1 MLAVIS
7 NQHLTKNNI
16 RRKAGKCKTAHSS
29 PPDYETRNIVST
41 SDGVSCAENDEI
53 AKVLECPEF
62 LVSEVGT
69 TPTKL
74 DIKSEAELL
83 NVKESGTIWVRGL
96 NKVWDNEQ
104 FQFIF
109 YNQSKLIKMFVRTEY
124 INSLKNP
131 DGNAYTKDEL
141 NRVFDTFVDSIE
153 INGRVRLSTD
163 NGIEGQINSY
173 IKALTQYDDIVK
185 HGNSNNDD
193 ELYLFAYKHMR
204 FPLGEVVKEIRQKK

>member
-1 MLAVIS
+1 MRLIAVNDLHDNVWTEYIY
-7 NQHLTKNNI
+7 QTTWKN
-16 RRKAGKCKTAHSS
+16 GW
-29 PPDYETRNIVST
+29 
-41 SDGVSCAENDEI
+41 NDLLYYVNEI